1 MAHRAPPAR
10 GARALDVTITPVGA
24 DQPELVDIRCRKVT
38 DEVREIANFVRM
50 RQGKLYG
57 RGDQGQTEVAVV
69 DVLYIESVDER
80 TLIYTAE
87 GVFQTGGPLYELE
100 ERLKRKRFLR
110 VSKSTIV
117 NLMKVRAIKP
127 ALNGRFLAVM
137 SNGEQVMISRKYA
150 PELKRVLREGS
161 LC

>member
-1 MAHRAPPAR
+1 M
-10 GARALDVTITPVGA
+10 DVSITPVGA
-24 DQPELVDIRCRKVT
+24 DQPELVDIRCHKVT
-38 DEVREIANFVRM
+38 DEVREIATFVRM

-57 RGDQGQTEVAVV
+57 RSDQGQTEVAVV

-80 TLIYTAE
+80 TFLYTAG
-87 GVFQTGGPLYELE
+87 GVFQTSGPLYELE
-100 ERLKRKRFLR
+100 ERLRRKRFLR

-137 SNGEQVMISRKYA
+137 TNGEQVMVSRKYA
-150 PELKRVLREGS
+150 PNLKRVLREGS
-161 LC
+161 L